1 MIAVDGGSSDSSAEI
16 ARSQGC
22 KLMVS
27 KRGRGSQIA
36 SGIKESS
43 ADLIAIIHAIIH
55 ADTEPRAGWVPHLIS
70 VANNN
75 PQSPAFALGQRFK
88 RASMGLL
95 IVEMLNEARAMFG
108 GSFFGDQTLIVRRE
122 VLENIGGF
130 PSQPL
135 MEDVEVSWRLLE
147 RGNITYLGEE
157 WIVSEQ
163 KWNGRFV
170 ARFRQVISL
179 MISYRWARMKS
190 VTHAAEFSKSLY
202 GEYYPDRKE

>member
-1 MIAVDGGSSDSSAEI
+1 MFST
-16 ARSQGC
+16 
-22 KLMVS
+22 L
-27 KRGRGSQIA
+27 
-36 SGIKESS
+36 
-43 ADLIAIIHAIIH
+43 
-55 ADTEPRAGWVPHLIS
+55 S
-70 VANNN
+70 VN
-75 PQSPAFALGQRFK
+75 
-88 RASMGLL
+88 GLETIGVVIL
-95 IVEMLNEARAMFG
+95 KYAQAHPMSWLMFG

-179 MISYRWARMKS
+179 MIRYRWARMKS